1 MISTL
6 FKILFIIGF
15 IYVLYNLVRMFFG
28 LGSTLKER
36 HRREEQ
42 LRQEGPR
49 SGRMKRGKDREVIE
63 LEKDQYRVE

>member
-1 MISTL
+1 MISQL

-15 IYVLYNLVRMFFG
+15 IYVLYNLVRMIFG
-28 LGSTLKER
+28 LGAAIKER
-36 HRREEQ
+36 RRREEQ

-49 SGRMKRGKDREVIE
+49 PGTVKKGKDREVIE